1 MNKNDNITILII
13 EDDKSVSDFI
23 ELELKFEKYNVHKSY
38 DGISGLVSFRQLKPD
53 LIILDRILPQIDGI
67 EICRRIRE
75 SSDVPIIIL
84 SAKNTLIDKITGLD
98 AGANDY
104 IIKPFDLEEL
114 TARIRVQL
122 RIRKPLKKTL
132 LYFSDIVVNINTRE
146 VKRNNITLNLSP
158 KEYELLLILIKTPNH
173 VISKRCI
180 FEFVWGIDFEGEEN
194 ILDVYIHSLREKL
207 EINSMKRLIF
217 NVRGVGYIL
226 KES

>member
-104 IIKPFDLEEL
+104 ITKPFDLEEL

>member
-1 MNKNDNITILII
+1 MDRNDNITILII

-38 DGISGLVSFRQLKPD
+38 DGISGLVSFRQIKPD

-84 SAKNTLIDKITGLD
+84 SAKNNLIDKITGLD

-104 IIKPFDLEEL
+104 ITKPFDLEEL

-122 RIRKPLKKTL
+122 RLRKPLKKTL

-158 KEYELLLILIKTPNH
+158 KEYELLLILIRTPNH